1 MSLINDALKRAKQ
14 AQQKQSPPPAGA
26 PLRAA
31 EPARSVNAPR
41 SLLLPILA
49 AALLVFVG
57 GILIV
62 VALSRGFRL
71 KSVEPVAS
79 QSAVAAKGD
88 PGTAAKL
95 PRTADVPPGIS
106 VSTPASAFQPV
117 STNPP
122 APIAAAVSSVVTQAV
137 VTVESSNA
145 VTVVQVPPEP
155 QLPKLQGI
163 VFNPARPTAFLN
175 GKSVVVGGRVAQYT
189 VLAITKQAVIVER
202 AGQTNVLTMEE

>member
-14 AQQKQSPPPAGA
+14 AQQKSSLPRTGA
-26 PLRAA
+26 PLRPA

-49 AALLVFVG
+49 AALLVLVG

-62 VALSRGFRL
+62 VALSRGFGL

-79 QSAVAAKGD
+79 QPDVLLKDKPTNPSSRAVAVSPTTSG
-88 PGTAAKL
+88 
-95 PRTADVPPGIS
+95 
-106 VSTPASAFQPV
+106 STPTVVSQPV
-117 STNPP
+117 PTNPP
-122 APIAAAVSSVVTQAV
+122 QSPVAVVTSVVTQAG

-145 VTVVQVPPEP
+145 LPLAQVPPEP
-155 QLPKLQGI
+155 RLPKLQGI

-175 GKSVVVGGRVAQYT
+175 GKSVVVGGRVGEYT
-189 VLAITKQAVIVER
+189 VLAITKQAVTVER